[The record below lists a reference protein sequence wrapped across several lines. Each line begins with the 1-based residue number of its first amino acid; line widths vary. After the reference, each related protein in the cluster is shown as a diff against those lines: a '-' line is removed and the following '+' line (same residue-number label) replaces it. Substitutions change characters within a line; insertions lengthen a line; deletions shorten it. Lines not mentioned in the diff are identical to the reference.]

1 MVNAQSR
8 LRKVV
13 RGFVVSVGVI
23 VGVCLQTVHAAQ
35 TSTIEQKTVW
45 QMVDEG
51 SAIILM
57 RHALAPGV
65 GDPSEFALNRCET
78 QRNLSDT
85 GRNQAREIGNLLRK
99 NGIKDA
105 DVLTSQWCRCIETA
119 ELLKFGEPVQLPI
132 INSFFQDRSTEPMQ
146 TRSLKEQIEIW
157 LNDTNNNARILVTHQ
172 VNISALTGQFANS
185 GEMLFIT
192 IEDGQIAVLDQV
204 QTQY

>member
-1 MVNAQSR
+1 M
-8 LRKVV
+8 
-13 RGFVVSVGVI
+13 
-23 VGVCLQTVHAAQ
+23 
-35 TSTIEQKTVW
+35 
-45 QMVDEG
+45 
-51 SAIILM
+51 
-57 RHALAPGV
+57 
-65 GDPSEFALNRCET
+65 
-78 QRNLSDT
+78 
-85 GRNQAREIGNLLRK
+85 
-99 NGIKDA
+99 
-105 DVLTSQWCRCIETA
+105 LTSQWCRCIETA